1 MTLDELDNEIALW
14 KKSLGA
20 AAQNLMDLHSL
31 PTYQRLAGS
40 NGVTKADLKG
50 VTAKRVYPALASMG
64 TLFQN
69 FDDLQSIVDRAAV
82 LRQNISPIFG
92 SEQKLREIDNLLHGK
107 SVRLATV
114 PVPIGQRTLSTAVD
128 NVELVTPGE
137 LMGAMAKSFTDARDV
152 VLAVDGAWQKL
163 GMELDAAMTEL
174 ATFKAEGPQWNHN
187 FPALATAES
196 ALETIRDRIEN
207 DPLGSLDEF
216 DNSVAP
222 VLQQARNALA
232 RLKSQR
238 EQITRGL
245 SSAIQLMSQ
254 LADLH
259 RQSLGIWQERR
270 LKVICLTEPLAPQSD
285 QTLATLREWLAR
297 LQEKFREGMVEP
309 ILVGLE
315 KWNKAAAEC
324 VFQER
329 ASLNA
334 NEAPVKE
341 RQELRGRL
349 EALKAKSR
357 ARGAAEHPDLTRIAK
372 EATQLLFD
380 RPTPIEKASTLVMEY
395 EKVLRTLTSVD
406 IGNANE

>member
-40 NGVTKADLKG
+40 NGVPKADLKG

-69 FDDLQSIVDRAAV
+69 FDDLQSLVDRAAA

-114 PVPIGQRTLSTAVD
+114 PVPMEQRTLSTAVD

-137 LMGAMAKSFTDARDV
+137 LMGAMAKSFTAARDV

-174 ATFKAEGPQWNHN
+174 AAFNAEGPQWSCN
-187 FPALATAES
+187 FPALATADR
-196 ALETIRDRIEN
+196 ALEAIRDRIES

-232 RLKSQR
+232 KLKSQR

-245 SSAIQLMSQ
+245 SSANQLMGQ

-259 RQSLGIWQERR
+259 QQSLASWQERR
-270 LKVICLTEPLAPQSD
+270 LKVVCLTEPAAPQED
-285 QTLATLREWLAR
+285 QTLVTLREWLAR
-297 LQEKFREGMVEP
+297 LQEKFQEGMVDP

-324 VFQER
+324 VFKER
-329 ASLNA
+329 ACLNA
-334 NEAPVKE
+334 NQASLKE
-341 RQELRGRL
+341 RNELRGRL

-357 ARGAAEHPDLTRIAK
+357 ARNAAEHPELTRIAK
-372 EATQLLFD
+372 EATQLLFN
-380 RPTPIEKASTLVMEY
+380 RPTPIDKASTLVMDY
-395 EKVLRTLTSVD
+395 ERILRTLTSVNVRNGD
-406 IGNANE
+406 E